1 MTVTENSPIVAN
13 LGTSEIST
21 SLEITVGTHFHAQQG
36 TETILVFL
44 PDDGEAC
51 WSLLPSWSHY
61 YQAAQ
66 CNQKIP
72 APVSLM

>member
-1 MTVTENSPIVAN
+1 MTLTENSPIVAN

-21 SLEITVGTHFHAQQG
+21 PLEITVGTHVHVRQG

-44 PDDGEAC
+44 PVDGEAC

-61 YQAAQ
+61 YEAAQ
-66 CNQKIP
+66 CNQKTL
-72 APVSLM
+72 VSLK